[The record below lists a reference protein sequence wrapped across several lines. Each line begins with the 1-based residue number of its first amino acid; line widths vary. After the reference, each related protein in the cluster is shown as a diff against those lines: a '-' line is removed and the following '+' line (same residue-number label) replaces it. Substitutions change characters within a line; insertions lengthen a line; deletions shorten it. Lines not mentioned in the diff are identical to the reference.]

1 MSDITGTNRRG
12 SPVLY
17 GTASY
22 FANNADFQPVLS
34 NHFELYI
41 KGLDNKSTSFTGSVY
56 TGTTAYTKAVDSSG
70 EVLGGDG
77 GDLGEIFRLTVKEF
91 KTADIKINSIE
102 LRHGNDRAKLAGQV
116 SVGDCTITVVD
127 VIGAVTQRALWG
139 WFNLVYD
146 PMKKMMGINQDYKKD
161 GIIYQFAPD
170 GTTVRAWECFG
181 LWPSS
186 IPSNSF
192 SYDSSKEMDISFDLQ
207 CDNILMVRDKDLL
220 SGGNDINVVNEDDY
234 RQKASYPWEKA
245 SFGSNSES

>member
-34 NHFELYI
+34 NHFELFI
-41 KGLDNKSTSFTGSVY
+41 DGLISEDKAFTGSVY
-56 TGTTAYTKAVDSSG
+56 TGKTAYTEAVASSG
-70 EVLGGDG
+70 KVLGGTG

-127 VIGAVTQRALWG
+127 VIGADTQRALWG

-170 GTTVRAWECFG
+170 GTTVRAWKCFG

-192 SYDSSKEMDISFDLQ
+192 SYDGSKEMDISFDLQ
-207 CDNILMVRDKDLL
+207 CDNILMVRDGDLL
-220 SGGNDINVVNEDDY
+220 SGKNDIDVANREEY
-234 RQKASYPWEKA
+234 RKLANYSWEKE